1 MIASVWKTALA
12 VFLSPLTAV
21 WAVEP
26 DVRALKIIALEGEG
40 AFNDLKKGK
49 GVDSTVEVRDQD
61 DRPVKGAEVLFTLP
75 FAGPGGTFGADG
87 RTYKAVTDGTG
98 RASTQGFRP
107 NTEEGRFNIKVTA
120 TYQGATTSA
129 VVSQSNTRA
138 GGQLFERNGG
148 GNGKLFAIL
157 GLVGG
162 AAAGGIYAATRG
174 GGGGGPAVPPTTLSI
189 GTVTVGGPR

>member
-1 MIASVWKTALA
+1 MRKTALA
-12 VFLSPLTAV
+12 VFLSATTAV

-49 GVDSTVEVRDQD
+49 GVDATVEVRDQD
-61 DRPVKGAEVLFTLP
+61 DRPVKGAEVVFTLP
-75 FAGPGGTFGADG
+75 FTGPGGTFGIAD
-87 RTYKAVTDGTG
+87 RTYKAVTDAAG

-107 NTEEGRFNIKVTA
+107 NSEEGRFNMKVTA
-120 TYQGATTSA
+120 SFQGATTSA

-148 GNGKLFAIL
+148 GNSKLFVIL

-162 AAAGGIYAATRG
+162 AAAGGIFAATRG
-174 GGGGGPAVPPTTLSI
+174 SGGGGPAVPPTTLSI